1 MRLSLFV
8 DHETSQKSEEIYGAS
23 AQGDTYRQYFAFDFI
38 EFRLCLDPRLRI
50 PGVKKHE
57 D

>member
-1 MRLSLFV
+1 M

-23 AQGDTYRQYFAFDFI
+23 AQADTYMQNFAFDFSD
-38 EFRLCLDPRLRI
+38 FRLSLDPRLRS